1 MHAVVPVGAA
11 ARIRRD
17 LREYT
22 FEGVVWGVSI
32 QDVGSGGGPDVRQCK
47 EKNEWLAA
55 NPICTTSCYGN
66 LGNYHLKGREETQLG
81 KTVE

>member
-1 MHAVVPVGAA
+1 M
-11 ARIRRD
+11 RIRQD

-22 FEGVVWGVSI
+22 FEGVVWGFSI
-32 QDVGSGGGPDVRQCK
+32 LEVGSGGGPDVRQCK

-55 NPICTTSCYGN
+55 NAICTTSCYRN